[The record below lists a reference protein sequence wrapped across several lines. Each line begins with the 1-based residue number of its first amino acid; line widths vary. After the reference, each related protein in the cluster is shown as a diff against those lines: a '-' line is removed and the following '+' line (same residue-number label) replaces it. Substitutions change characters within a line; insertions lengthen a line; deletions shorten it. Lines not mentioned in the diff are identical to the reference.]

1 MTDPSKTPE
10 LNLKP
15 RRAAS
20 AQSAARAYGSTQA
33 QAAPAQPMPASPAP
47 EAEAKRGFLAANWPL
62 MTAAAALM
70 AGGVAMGMAVGGA
83 GPAPQPATVVATVAP
98 RPLQTQVQTP
108 PQNPAPAAAQD
119 AGQEVGSTLPR
130 IEGADLWRRREEA
143 ARRPAVAPP
152 PPPAALPSGQT
163 PAAVA
168 AQPEPQKSVE
178 PAAASRPQQVAAVT
192 PPPAYSE
199 QNAAK
204 NGSPQAWRARAVAPP
219 AGAKPPFVAILID
232 DAGLDRKDTA
242 RAIALPGPIT
252 LSFMTYA
259 NELAAQSQA
268 ARAAGHELM
277 LHMPMEPLDL
287 AHNNPGPNALL
298 MKLDTAEIQR
308 RLDWDLARFDGYV
321 GVNNHMGS
329 RFTRDKDR
337 MGLVMAAL
345 RKRQVFW
352 LDSLS
357 GPGSMGTEEARHAG
371 LDAVERD
378 LFLDDSRSPGIAYE
392 LAAMER
398 IAKAR
403 GDVVAIGHPHPV
415 TLAALEKWI
424 ATAKERGFSLVPVST
439 VLLRRQQMER

>member
-1 MTDPSKTPE
+1 MTDPTKAPT

-20 AQSAARAYGSTQA
+20 AQSAARAYGATQA
-33 QAAPAQPMPASPAP
+33 QAAPAGRVAAQPAVVVP
-47 EAEAKRGFLAANWPL
+47 EVKRGFLAANWPL
-62 MTAAAALM
+62 MTAAGVLLV
-70 AGGVAMGMAVGGA
+70 GGVAMGMALGST
-83 GPAPQPATVVATVAP
+83 GPTPPATTVVASIAP
-98 RPLQTQVQTP
+98 PAP
-108 PQNPAPAAAQD
+108 PPAPAPAAAALSGD
-119 AGQEVGSTLPR
+119 REAALPR
-130 IEGADLWRRREEA
+130 IEGAAQWRQREEA
-143 ARRPAVAPP
+143 ARRAATPPSVAPVPVAPVPVAPP
-152 PPPAALPSGQT
+152 PAEMARAATPEPEAPPAAS
-163 PAAVA
+163 
-168 AQPEPQKSVE
+168 
-178 PAAASRPQQVAAVT
+178 PQQVAAVT
-192 PPPAYSE
+192 PPPAYSQ
-199 QNAAK
+199 QNTAI
-204 NGSPQAWRARAVAPP
+204 NQGSPQAWRARAVPPP

-287 AHNNPGPNALL
+287 PHNDPGPNALL
-298 MKLDTAEIQR
+298 MKLDHAEIQR
-308 RLDWDLARFDGYV
+308 RLDWDLSRFDGYV

-345 RKRQVFW
+345 RQRQVFW

-357 GPGSMGTEEARHAG
+357 GPGSVGDEEARRAG

-378 LFLDDSRSPGIAYE
+378 LFLDDSRSPGIATE

-398 IAKAR
+398 IARAR
-403 GDVVAIGHPHPV
+403 GDVIAIGHPHPT
-415 TLAALEKWI
+415 TLSALEKWI
-424 ATAKERGFSLVPVST
+424 ATAKDRGFSLVPVST